1 MLRLDFT
8 EADKR
13 VLARERFDHH
23 HPRVRRRMEVL
34 WLKSQGLAHHE
45 VARLAGVSAKTM
57 RSYFRQYV
65 EGGIERLKELR
76 FRRPQSQLLNHQ
88 EAITAHFHD
97 HPPASINEAVA
108 AISELTGLSR
118 SPTQVR
124 RFLTE
129 QCGLKRRKTGTLPA
143 KADPEVQE
151 LFKKKELEPRLE
163 EAQAG
168 KRTVFFIDAAHFVL
182 GAFMSILWCYARVWI
197 RAPSGRQRFNVL
209 GALNAV
215 TQEIVTVVNATYI
228 NALSVCEL
236 LDKLA
241 AWSPN
246 LPITVVL
253 DNARYQRC
261 ELVKTHATKL
271 GIELLFLPTYSPNLN
286 LIERL
291 WKFVKKQCLYA
302 KHYRDFASF
311 TNAIE
316 GCLRDAQTI
325 HAKALRSLLTLNFQT
340 FTKSSVVT
348 A

>member
-8 EADKR
+8 EGDKR
-13 VLARERFDHH
+13 VLARERFHHH

-34 WLKSQGLAHHE
+34 WLKSQGLAHQE

-65 EGGIERLKELR
+65 EGGTERLKELR
-76 FRRPQSQLLNHQ
+76 FRRPQSQLLNHHQ

-97 HPPASINEAVA
+97 HLPASINEA
-108 AISELTGLSR
+108 
-118 SPTQVR
+118 
-124 RFLTE
+124 
-129 QCGLKRRKTGTLPA
+129 
-143 KADPEVQE
+143 
-151 LFKKKELEPRLE
+151 
-163 EAQAG
+163 
-168 KRTVFFIDAAHFVL
+168 AHFVL
-182 GAFMSILWCYARVWI
+182 GTFMSILWCYARVWI

-215 TQEIVTVVNATYI
+215 TREIVTVVNATYI
-228 NALSVCEL
+228 NARSVCEP

-241 AWSPN
+241 AGSPT
-246 LPITVVL
+246 LPITVIL

-261 ELVKTHATKL
+261 KLVKTHATKL
-271 GIELLFLPTYSPNLN
+271 GIELLFLPTYSPNLT

-340 FTKSSVVT
+340 FSKSSVVT